1 MLVKFEEGNF
11 KLKEGEFEN
20 AKHIFFEL
28 LDIDPNNQE
37 FIAGYYISSY
47 WDNRIETILATR
59 EGKDRGNLLVEMFN
73 QFVTEITKRN
83 FPKNETYE
91 SLTFCILSEASTQF
105 RIAYQKEGM
114 HGLDKNVLSNL
125 AMCLIRIGDYKNAR
139 DILDYSKKF
148 QDVSMQNL
156 YYEAECLYHLGDHS
170 RSRLYYRTAML
181 NNPDLLD
188 LEIVKSEPLATAIMQ
203 LGEQFE
209 SQEEIREI
217 LPVYCLEKHF
227 ITEIRDYNREDVNQ
241 LFLEMM
247 RLESNLN
254 TEKPELKFKLNCRIL
269 HIGLTILD
277 TFPGQINSELTKKV
291 KNKINL
297 IDPEI
302 LDRRADNKRE
312 KGL

>member
-28 LDIDPNNQE
+28 LDIDPSKQE
-37 FIAGYYISSY
+37 CIAGYYISSY
-47 WDNRIETILATR
+47 WDNRIEIILSTR
-59 EGKDRGNLLVEMFN
+59 EGKDRGNLLVDMFN
-73 QFVTEITKRN
+73 QFVQEITKRN

-91 SLTFCILSEASTQF
+91 SLTYCILSEASTQF

-114 HGLDKNVLSNL
+114 SGLDRNVLSNL

-148 QDVSMQNL
+148 QDLSMQNL
-156 YYEAECLYHLGDHS
+156 FYEAECLYHLGEHAK
-170 RSRLYYRTAML
+170 SRLYYRTAML
-181 NNPDLLD
+181 NNPDLLN
-188 LEIVKSEPLATAIMQ
+188 LEIVKSEPLATAILE

-209 SQEEIREI
+209 SLDEIREI
-217 LPVYCLEKHF
+217 IPVYCLEKHL
-227 ITEIRDYNREDVNQ
+227 ITEIRDYTREEVNQ
-241 LFLEMM
+241 IFLEMM

-269 HIGLTILD
+269 HLGLTILD
-277 TFPGQINSELTKKV
+277 TLPGQINSELSKKV

-312 KGL
+312 KGF

>member
-1 MLVKFEEGNF
+1 MQVKFEEGNF
-11 KLKEGEFEN
+11 KLREGEFEN

-28 LDIDPNNQE
+28 LDIDPNKQE
-37 FIAGYYISSY
+37 YVAGYYIASY
-47 WDNRIETILATR
+47 WDNRIESILTTR
-59 EGKDRGNLLVEMFN
+59 EGKFRGNLLVEMFN
-73 QFVTEITKRN
+73 QFVQEITKRA
-83 FPKNETYE
+83 FPKNDSYE
-91 SLTFCILSEASTQF
+91 SVTFCILSEASTQF

-139 DILDYSKKF
+139 DILEYSKKF

-156 YYEAECLYHLGDHS
+156 FYEAECLYHLGDHS
-170 RSRLYYRTAML
+170 RSRMYYRLAML
-181 NNPDLLD
+181 NNPDLLN
-188 LEIVKSEPLATAIMQ
+188 LEIVKSEPLTTAIME

-217 LPVYCLEKHF
+217 LPVYCLEKNL
-227 ITEIRDYNREDVNQ
+227 IPEIRDYSREEVNQ
-241 LFLEMM
+241 LFIEMM

-254 TEKPELKFKLNCRIL
+254 TERPELKFKLNCRIL
-269 HIGLTILD
+269 NIGLTILD

-291 KNKINL
+291 KNKINI

-312 KGL
+312 KDL

>member
-20 AKHIFFEL
+20 AKNIFFEL
-28 LDIDPNNQE
+28 LDIDPNRQE
-37 FIAGYYISSY
+37 FIAGYYMSSY
-47 WDNRIETILATR
+47 WDNRVESILSTR
-59 EGKDRGNLLVEMFN
+59 EGKNRGNLLVEMFN
-73 QFVTEITKRN
+73 QFVQEITKRN
-83 FPKNETYE
+83 FLKNETYE
-91 SLTFCILSEASTQF
+91 STTFCILTEASTQF

-114 HGLDKNVLSNL
+114 GGLDKNVLSNL

-139 DILDYSKKF
+139 DILEYSKKF
-148 QDVSMQNL
+148 QDISMQNL
-156 YYEAECLYHLGDHS
+156 FYEAECLYHLGDHS

-181 NNPDLLD
+181 NDIDLLD
-188 LEIVKSEPLATAIMQ
+188 LEIVKSEPLATALME

-209 SQEEIREI
+209 SIDEIREI

-227 ITEIRDYNREDVNQ
+227 ITEIKDYQRDEVNK
-241 LFLEMM
+241 LFLEMS
-247 RLESNLN
+247 RLEYNLS
-254 TEKPELKFKLNCRIL
+254 TEKPDLRFKLNCRIL

-277 TFPGQINSELTKKV
+277 TFSGQYNTELTKKV

-297 IDPEI
+297 IDPEL

-312 KGL
+312 KGM